1 MQKKL
6 IENINNS
13 FNLAIPEQAEMKE
26 LHNLLSGYINQLIEK
41 DFQRLIQL
49 LYRIDVNETKL
60 RQILKENPD
69 KDAAPIISDL
79 IIERQTQKIN
89 SRKQAGRPDSDE
101 IDENEKW

>member
-1 MQKKL
+1 MRQQL
-6 IENINNS
+6 IEHINNS
-13 FNLAIPEQAEMKE
+13 FGLAIPEQADNKE

-60 RQILKENPD
+60 RQILKENLD
-69 KDAAPIISDL
+69 KDAAPIISSL
-79 IIERQTQKIN
+79 IMERQIQKIN
-89 SRKQAGRPDSDE
+89 SRKQSGRTPADE